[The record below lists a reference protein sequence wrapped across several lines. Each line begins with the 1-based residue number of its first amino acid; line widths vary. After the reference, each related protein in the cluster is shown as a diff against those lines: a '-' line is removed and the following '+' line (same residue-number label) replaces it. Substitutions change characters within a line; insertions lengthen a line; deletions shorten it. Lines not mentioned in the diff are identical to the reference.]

1 MRRGSGS
8 GGGVPQNGLAPSLS
22 SKAAGSPQRSG
33 SLGARAAAAAAAAA
47 AAPQVLS
54 TPAAAASQSRIPGVA
69 AKVRPGLSIEE
80 QVKAGAAAV
89 AQEEETWRDIDE
101 EEEEEAE
108 AEDTE
113 TLNRTVSLLSA
124 HKRSIADTVEDMK
137 GEMQLV
143 QGMED
148 SEDRNVSRYVK
159 ELATMLERKETTVK
173 ALRKQVAIFFAF
185 RKAHK

>member
-33 SLGARAAAAAAAAA
+33 SLGARAAAAAAAA

-101 EEEEEAE
+101 EEEEEVE

-173 ALRKQVAIFFAF
+173 ALRKQVAVFFAF